1 MLEDDFID
9 LDVLLD
15 SKEFKDEMKKCSF
28 VEDDEDIDY
37 INTVNSI
44 YTEMTYFERFVL

>member
-1 MLEDDFID
+1 MLDDEFID

-28 VEDDEDIDY
+28 IEDDEEINY
-37 INTVNSI
+37 INDVNSI
-44 YTEMTYFERFVL
+44 YTEMTDYERFVL